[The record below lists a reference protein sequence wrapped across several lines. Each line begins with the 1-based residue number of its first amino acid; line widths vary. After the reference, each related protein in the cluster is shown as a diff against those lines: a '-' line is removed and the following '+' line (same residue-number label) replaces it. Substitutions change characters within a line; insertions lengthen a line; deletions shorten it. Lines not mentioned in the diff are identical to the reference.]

1 VLELA
6 ARALFWATIITVF
19 VAYGG
24 YPLVMIA
31 LARLRP
37 ARSIRGIAGEPAV
50 SLIIVAHNEEHTIE
64 SKLQD
69 CLSQDYPAHALEII
83 VVSDGSTDATDA
95 IVERHAD
102 RGVRLFR
109 TPRPSGKPT
118 GLNLAAAQAR
128 GEVLVLCDARQRLDR
143 ACVRTLVDALGDPA
157 VGAASGELHIDA
169 GDGSVSGEGVGA
181 YWRFEKLIRQA
192 EASFDSTVGVTGAI
206 YAVRRSLFPE
216 LDPRTILDDVAVPMA
231 VIRAGSRV
239 IFEARAQAFDRAPA
253 SAHGEYRRKVR
264 TLAGNLQLVAL
275 QPWLLDPRAN
285 RLFWQFLCHKL
296 LRLAVP
302 WALVVLL
309 AANTVL
315 VASSGGALY
324 RVALVGQLAV
334 YGLALAGWA
343 AEQMG
348 RRVRLLA
355 VPYAFALLNLACA
368 AAPFFFIGGKGR
380 ADWKNVEP
388 Q

>member
-6 ARALFWATIITVF
+6 ARALFWATIITIF
-19 VAYGG
+19 IAYGG
-24 YPLVMIA
+24 YPLVMLA
-31 LARLRP
+31 LARFRRAP
-37 ARSIRGIAGEPAV
+37 IVRAVSGEPAV

-64 SKLQD
+64 AKLQD
-69 CLSQDYPAHALEII
+69 CLAQDYPPDALEII
-83 VVSDGSTDATDA
+83 VVSDGSTDATET
-95 IVERHAD
+95 IVESHRD
-102 RGVRLFR
+102 RGVILLR

-118 GLNLAAAQAR
+118 GLNLAAAHAH
-128 GEVLVLCDARQRLDR
+128 GEILVLCDARQRLDR
-143 ACVRTLVDALGDPA
+143 ACVRALTEALSDPA
-157 VGAASGELHIDA
+157 VGAASGELHIEAA
-169 GDGSVSGEGVGA
+169 GGSVSGEGVGA

-231 VIRAGSRV
+231 VVRAGQRV
-239 IFEARAQAFDRAPA
+239 IFEPRAQAFDRAAA
-253 SAHGEYRRKVR
+253 SAGGEYRRKVR
-264 TLAGNLQLVAL
+264 TLAGNLQLVAI
-275 QPWLLDPRAN
+275 QPWLLDPRQN

-302 WALVVLL
+302 WALVLLFAANAVLAVSEGHLLYQVALL
-309 AANTVL
+309 AQ
-315 VASSGGALY
+315 VAA
-324 RVALVGQLAV
+324 

-355 VPYAFALLNLACA
+355 IPYAFALLNLASA
-368 AAPFFFIGGKGR
+368 AALFFFLGGQGR
-380 ADWKNVEP
+380 ADWRNVESR
-388 Q
+388 